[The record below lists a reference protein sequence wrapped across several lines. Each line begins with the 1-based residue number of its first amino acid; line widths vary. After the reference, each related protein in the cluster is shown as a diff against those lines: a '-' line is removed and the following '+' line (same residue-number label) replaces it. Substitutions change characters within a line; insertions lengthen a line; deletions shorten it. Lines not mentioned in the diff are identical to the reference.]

1 MQLHHYLLLMI
12 LLASCQTS
20 EDTTE
25 VNKQPNIIFLLTD
38 DQRWDAL
45 GAMGNDQI
53 LTPNLDL
60 LAGPGII
67 FKNAYVTTPICAVS
81 RASFFS
87 GQYARRHGIHGF
99 STMFS
104 DSTWQDCYPELMRQA
119 GYENAFIGKFG
130 VGRAESMPASSFEYW
145 RGIPGQ
151 PKYEQ
156 TDENGEPIHLTK
168 LLGMQCDTFLRARDV
183 NRPFCLSVSFKA
195 PHVQDNDPRQF
206 IIDSAY
212 ADILQDV
219 DIPPPPDPDAYPTFF
234 ADSNEARL
242 RWHMRFSDEEHHKR
256 SVKDYYRLIY
266 GVDQVLGNIRKTLRE
281 LDIENET
288 IIIFTSDN
296 GFFLGEKGLAGKWY
310 AYEPSIRIPM
320 IIYDPNATPQTRDE
334 MVLNID
340 IAPTILTMA
349 GITPPEVMQGRTL
362 TDLYEENSPAPWRT
376 EFLFE
381 HLFKHNRIP
390 KSEGIIRQDGKY
402 VRYPDLGYAEVYDL
416 EKDPREMQ
424 NLWESLDESQQM
436 NWTAILDELIQVSK

>member
-1 MQLHHYLLLMI
+1 MQLHYYLLL
-12 LLASCQTS
+12 LLLLLSCNAKKEAAQAAR
-20 EDTTE
+20 
-25 VNKQPNIIFLLTD
+25 QPNIIFLLTD

-45 GAMGNDQI
+45 GAMGNEQI

-60 LAGPGII
+60 LAGQGIL

-104 DSTWQDCYPELMRQA
+104 DSTWQDCYPEVMRKA
-119 GYENAFIGKFG
+119 GYQNAFIGKFG
-130 VGRAESMPASSFEYW
+130 VGRPETMPASSFEYW
-145 RGIPGQ
+145 RGIPWQ
-151 PKYEQ
+151 PHYEQ
-156 TDENGEPIHLTK
+156 TDENGDPIHLTK
-168 LLGMQCDTFLRARDV
+168 LLGMQCDTFLRQRDA

-195 PHVQDNDPRQF
+195 PHVQDTDPRQF

-219 DIPPPPDPDAYPTFF
+219 DIPPPADPDAYPAFF
-234 ADSNEARL
+234 ADTNEARL
-242 RWHMRFSDEEHHKR
+242 RWHMRFSDEEHHER

-266 GVDQVLGNIRKTLRE
+266 GVDQVLGDIRKTLRE

-320 IIYDPNATPQTRDE
+320 IIYDPDATPQIREE

-340 IAPTILTMA
+340 IAPTMLTLA
-349 GITPPEVMQGRTL
+349 GITPPDVMQGRTL
-362 TDLYEENSPAPWRT
+362 TDLYRDEKTNAWRD

-381 HLFKHNRIP
+381 HLFKHSRIP
-390 KSEGIIRQDGKY
+390 QSEGIIRQDSKY
-402 VRYPDLGYAEVYDL
+402 VRYPDLGYTEVYDL
-416 EKDPREMQ
+416 KNDPREMQ
-424 NLWESLDESQQM
+424 NLWKSLNDSEQKSWITQ
-436 NWTAILDELIQVSK
+436 LDQLIQVSK